1 MGRDLCRV
9 SLSRRDKGQNYL
21 FKKMEKFEFEVAE
34 NEDGIRLDK
43 FLTVK
48 FSAVKPEINRT
59 KIQHLL
65 EMNLVLDEKN
75 QPCNAPS
82 QKTKL
87 GQKFFVSTIDPK
99 PSHLTAKEIPFEIIF
114 EDDDLLVI
122 NKPAGLTVHPG
133 TGNQDNTLVN
143 GLLFTHQDRL
153 SSVSGEFRP
162 GIVHRL
168 DKDTSGLMLVAKNDF
183 THQVLSQKLRDRDI
197 KRTYLAFIFGCITPS
212 RGMIN
217 KNIVR
222 SRANRLKMSIS
233 RTLGRV
239 AITNYETVETFLDSY
254 ASLVECKLQTGRT
267 HQIRVH
273 LESIKH
279 SLIGDQLYNSC
290 KKTASINFTLDAK
303 NFIQNFPRQALHS
316 YKISFMHPRSNEEMT
331 FEIDLPE
338 DLKQLK
344 KHLTNG

>member
-1 MGRDLCRV
+1 
-9 SLSRRDKGQNYL
+9 
-21 FKKMEKFEFEVAE
+21 MEKFEFEVAE
-34 NEDGIRLDK
+34 NEAGIRLDK
-43 FLTVK
+43 FLTIK
-48 FSAVKPEINRT
+48 FAAAKPEINRT
-59 KIQHLL
+59 KIQHLI
-65 EMNLVLDEKN
+65 EMNLVTDEKG

-87 GQKFFVSTIDPK
+87 GEKFCVSTLDPK
-99 PSHLTAKEIPFEIIF
+99 PSHLIAKEIPFEIIF

-133 TGNQDNTLVN
+133 SGNQEDTLVN
-143 GLLFTHQDRL
+143 ALLFTHQNRL

-183 THQVLSQKLRDRDI
+183 THQILSQKLRDREI
-197 KRTYLAFIFGCITPS
+197 KRTYLAFIYGCVTPS

-222 SRANRLKMSIS
+222 SRVNRLKMSIS

-239 AITNYETVETFLDSY
+239 AITNYETVETFIDSC
-254 ASLVECKLQTGRT
+254 ASLLECKLQTGRT

-290 KKTASINFTLDAK
+290 KKILPLSLSNEAK
-303 NFIQNFPRQALHS
+303 NFIKNFPRQALHS
-316 YKISFMHPRSNEEMT
+316 CKISFFHPRSNEEMT
-331 FEIDLPE
+331 FEIDLPD
-338 DLKQLK
+338 DLKKLK
-344 KHLTNG
+344 NYLSNG